1 MGALREQIK
10 LEDNQSNKNLFSVF
24 HFPKFGY
31 KIAPLF
37 IQLFEWHTMRFHCSL
52 WHFDKCC
59 VTIALRSD
67 YTKHPHSRNIAQA
80 QWESKWIMHET
91 WERKQMLTN
100 LKMGQTHDNL
110 VSDKWSNFSTILTNC
125 VPFDLCPYW
134 FAEHKRSFSR
144 QMDNF
149 PCRGE
154 FSFYMPDMMRTN
166 KLGKP
171 AVYLRWNIDGQAH
184 ENANVYIHHFF

>member
-1 MGALREQIK
+1 
-10 LEDNQSNKNLFSVF
+10 
-24 HFPKFGY
+24 
-31 KIAPLF
+31 
-37 IQLFEWHTMRFHCSL
+37 
-52 WHFDKCC
+52 
-59 VTIALRSD
+59 
-67 YTKHPHSRNIAQA
+67 
-80 QWESKWIMHET
+80 MHET

-149 PCRGE
+149 PWRGE
-154 FSFYMPDMMRTN
+154 FSFYMPDVMRTN
-166 KLGKP
+166 KLGKT
-171 AVYLRWNIDGQAH
+171 AAYLRWNIDGQAH
-184 ENANVYIHHFF
+184 ENANVYIHLFFFKCVNFEHSNRRCDRSIYHRYSNHRMQMQCNWIFFFLH